1 MISMTASPQPIWPE
15 GGLRPARDRA
25 ATGSLVPRL
34 KPVSDS
40 PAPAARVSRPADPP
54 ARRQSRAARVPSGAG
69 VIPEGQARLRRRARS
84 RPARPMASSQGAAQ
98 RAGLAVIRL
107 AADDTELRQFV
118 ERSQAGAEL
127 AVVPTPSWHGD
138 GVPQATAASQPDGSR
153 EAGILV
159 LSRRGHAR
167 YALEQ
172 LTDREQ
178 EVLALMAQGRSNNA
192 IADQLSITE
201 HTVEKHIKNI
211 FAALWLAP
219 SPHDHRRVVAVLTYL
234 TAVADD

>member
-1 MISMTASPQPIWPE
+1 MTASPQPTWPE
-15 GGLRPARDRA
+15 GGPQPARDRA

-40 PAPAARVSRPADPP
+40 SAPAARVSRPADPP

-69 VIPEGQARLRRRARS
+69 VIPEGQARSRRRARS

-107 AADDTELRQFV
+107 AADDADLRQFV

-127 AVVPTPSWHGD
+127 AVVPTPSWRGD
-138 GVPQATAASQPDGSR
+138 EVPQAAASQPHGSP

-192 IADQLSITE
+192 IAHQLSITE

-234 TAVADD
+234 RAVANS